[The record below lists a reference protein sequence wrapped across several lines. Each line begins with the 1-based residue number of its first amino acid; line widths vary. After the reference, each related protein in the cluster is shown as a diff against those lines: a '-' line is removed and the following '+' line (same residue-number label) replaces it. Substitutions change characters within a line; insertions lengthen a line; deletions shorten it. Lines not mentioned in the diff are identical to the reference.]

1 MTITQKIERYNSARL
16 LGKAET
22 GSATW
27 HKWRSD
33 GITGSDISAITGLNP
48 WKSCLTLYY
57 QKTGELQEQEATTRM
72 MLGNYLEEGIAN
84 LFQDLN
90 PNLTVH
96 RDLGTWAKV
105 DAPVYRANPDGVIE
119 DQLGNLSILEIKHTS
134 QYWTEVPMHYQ
145 LQVMWY
151 QYVLGLTKTPATLV
165 AVTGGDLKQF
175 AIEYNESL
183 MTKSLE
189 AVEAFLGLLAMQ
201 VAPDWDGSA
210 STLDTVRELSPDLID
225 DVKELSCG
233 TELLAAKQIFDAAEH
248 NLNKYKS
255 QALAELQGVK
265 VGTWEGIE
273 IVRLAQRGTGKPY
286 LTFTKGN

>member
-1 MTITQKIERYNSARL
+1 MNITQKIERYNSARKF
-16 LGKAET
+16 GEAQP
-22 GSATW
+22 GSA
-27 HKWRSD
+27 KWLQWRRE
-33 GITGSDISAITGLNP
+33 GITGSDISSIVGLNP
-48 WKSCLTLYY
+48 WKSALTLYY

-90 PNLTVH
+90 PNLKVY

-134 QYWTEVPMHYQ
+134 QWWNSVPMHYQ

-151 QYVLGLTKTPATLV
+151 QYVLGLKNPATLV
-165 AVTGGDLKQF
+165 AVTGGDLREF
-175 AIEYNESL
+175 VVEYDETLIN
-183 MTKSLE
+183 KSLE
-189 AVEAFLGLLAMQ
+189 AVELFLGLLNLG
-201 VAPDWDGSA
+201 VAPDYDGSN
-210 STLDTVRELSPDLID
+210 STYETVRELTGDIIEGD
-225 DVKELSCG
+225 KELSCG
-233 TELLAAKQIFDAAEH
+233 ADLFAAKSIFDAAES
-248 NLNKYKS
+248 NLNRYKS
-255 QALAELQGVK
+255 QALAELAGTK
-265 VGTWEGIE
+265 VGTYQGVE

>member
-16 LGKAET
+16 FGKAES

-27 HKWRSD
+27 LKWRRES
-33 GITGSDISAITGLNP
+33 ITGSDVSSIVGLNP
-48 WKSCLTLYY
+48 WKSALTLYY
-57 QKTGELQEQEATTRM
+57 QKTGELPEQEATTRM
-72 MLGNYLEEGIAN
+72 MLGNYLEAGIAE

-90 PNLTVH
+90 PNLKVY

-105 DAPVYRANPDGVIE
+105 DSPVFKANPDGVIE
-119 DQLGNLSILEIKHTS
+119 DQLGNLSVLEIKHTS

-151 QYVLGLTKTPATLV
+151 QYVLGLKNPATLV

-175 AIEYNESL
+175 VIEYDETLVS
-183 MTKSLE
+183 KSIE
-189 AVEAFLGLLAMQ
+189 AAEAFLGLLNLG
-201 VAPDWDGSA
+201 VAPDYDGSS
-210 STLDTVRELSPDLID
+210 STYETVRELTGDIID
-225 DVKELSCG
+225 GVKELDCAAD
-233 TELLAAKQIFDAAEH
+233 LFAAKQIFDAAES
-248 NLNKYKS
+248 NLNRYKS
-255 QALAELQGVK
+255 QALAELAGTK
-265 VGTWEGIE
+265 VGTYQGIE

>member
-27 HKWRSD
+27 LKWRTE

-48 WKSCLTLYY
+48 WKSCLTLFYE
-57 QKTGELQEQEATTRM
+57 KTGQLQEREATTRM

-90 PNLTVH
+90 PNLKVH

-105 DAPVYRANPDGVIE
+105 DAPVLRANPDGVIE
-119 DQLGNLSILEIKHTS
+119 DQLGNLSVLEIKHTS
-134 QYWTEVPMHYQ
+134 QYWTEVPIYYQ
-145 LQVMWY
+145 LQVNWY
-151 QYVLGLTKTPATLV
+151 QYVLGLTQTPATLV

-175 AIEYNESL
+175 VVEYDETL
-183 MTKSLE
+183 MSKSLE
-189 AVEAFLGLLAMQ
+189 AVNAFLGLLALD

-210 STLDTVRELSPDLID
+210 STLETVRELSGDLVD
-225 DVKELSCG
+225 GEKELTCG
-233 TELLAAKQIFDAAEH
+233 SELLAAKAIFDTAEE
-248 NLNKYKS
+248 NLNKYKA
-255 QALAELQGVK
+255 QALAELNGTR
-265 VGTWEGIE
+265 VGTWGGME
-273 IVRLAQRGTGKPY
+273 IVRLGQRGAGKPY
-286 LTFTKGN
+286 ITFTRGN

>member
-1 MTITQKIERYNSARL
+1 MTITQKIERYNSARKF
-16 LGKAET
+16 GEAQP
-22 GSATW
+22 GSA
-27 HKWRSD
+27 KWLQWRKE

-48 WKSCLTLYY
+48 WKSCLTLFY
-57 QKTGELQEQEATTRM
+57 QKTGQLQEQEATTRM

-90 PNLTVH
+90 PNLKVH

-175 AIEYNESL
+175 VVEYNESL
-183 MTKSLE
+183 MNKSLE
-189 AVEAFLGLLAMQ
+189 AVEAFLGLLALD
-201 VAPDWDGSA
+201 VAPEWDGSA
-210 STLDTVRELSPDLID
+210 STYETVRELSPDLID

-233 TELLAAKQIFDAAEH
+233 LELLAAKQIFDAAEE

-255 QALAELQGVK
+255 QALAELQGIR

-273 IVRLAQRGTGKPY
+273 IVRLGQRGTGKPFI
-286 LTFTKGN
+286 TFTKGN

>member
-1 MTITQKIERYNSARL
+1 MSITQKIERYNSARL
-16 LGKAET
+16 FGKAEA
-22 GSATW
+22 GSALW
-27 HKWRSD
+27 LKWRRES
-33 GITGSDISAITGLNP
+33 ITGSDLSAISGLNP
-48 WKSCLTLYY
+48 WKSCLTLFYE
-57 QKTGELQEQEATTRM
+57 KTGQFQEQEATTRM

-90 PNLTVH
+90 PNLKIY

-105 DAPVYRANPDGVIE
+105 DAPVFKANPDGVIE

-134 QYWTEVPMHYQ
+134 QYWTEVPIYYQ

-175 AIEYNESL
+175 VIEYDESL
-183 MTKSLE
+183 LGKAKE
-189 AVEAFLGLLAMQ
+189 AAESFLGLLALD
-201 VAPDWDGSA
+201 VAPDFDGSA
-210 STLDTVRELSPDLID
+210 STLETLRELSPDLID
-225 DVKELSCG
+225 DVKELECG

-255 QALAELQGVK
+255 QALAELQGIR
-265 VGTWEGIE
+265 VGTLGGIE

>member
-1 MTITQKIERYNSARL
+1 MTITQKIERYNSARKF
-16 LGKAET
+16 GEAQP
-22 GSATW
+22 GSA
-27 HKWRSD
+27 KWLQWRRE

-48 WKSCLTLYY
+48 WKSCLTLFYE
-57 QKTGELQEQEATTRM
+57 KTGQLKEQEATTRM

-90 PNLTVH
+90 PNLKVY
-96 RDLGTWAKV
+96 RELGTWAKV

-119 DQLGNLSILEIKHTS
+119 DQLGNLSVLEIKHTS
-134 QYWTEVPMHYQ
+134 QYWTEVPIHYQ

-151 QYVLGLTKTPATLV
+151 QYVLGLKNPATLV

-175 AIEYNESL
+175 VVEYNETL
-183 MTKSLE
+183 MQKSLE
-189 AVEAFLGLLAMQ
+189 AVEGFLGLLKLDI
-201 VAPDWDGSA
+201 APDFDGSA

-225 DVKELSCG
+225 DQKELSCG
-233 TELLAAKQIFDAAEH
+233 LELLAAKQIFDAAEA

-255 QALAELQGVK
+255 QALAELQGIR
-265 VGTWEGIE
+265 VGMLEGME

>member
-16 LGKAET
+16 FGKAES

-27 HKWRSD
+27 LKWRRES
-33 GITGSDISAITGLNP
+33 ITGSDVSSIVGLNP
-48 WKSCLTLYY
+48 WKSALTLYY
-57 QKTGELQEQEATTRM
+57 QKTGELPEQEATTRM
-72 MLGNYLEEGIAN
+72 MLGNYLEAGIAE

-90 PNLTVH
+90 PNLKVY

-105 DAPVYRANPDGVIE
+105 DSPVFKANPDGVIE

-151 QYVLGLTKTPATLV
+151 QYVLGLKNPATLV

-175 AIEYNESL
+175 VIEYDETLVS
-183 MTKSLE
+183 KSIE
-189 AVEAFLGLLAMQ
+189 AAEAFLGLLNLG
-201 VAPDWDGSA
+201 VAPDYDGSA
-210 STLDTVRELSPDLID
+210 NTYETVRELTGDIIEG
-225 DVKELSCG
+225 VKELDCAAD
-233 TELLAAKQIFDAAEH
+233 LFAAKQIFDAAES
-248 NLNKYKS
+248 NLNRYKS
-255 QALAELQGVK
+255 QALAELAGTK
-265 VGTWEGIE
+265 VGTYQGIE

>member
-16 LGKAET
+16 FGKAES

-27 HKWRSD
+27 LKWRRES
-33 GITGSDISAITGLNP
+33 ITGSDVSSIVGLNP
-48 WKSCLTLYY
+48 WKSALTLYY
-57 QKTGELQEQEATTRM
+57 QKTGELPEQEATTRM
-72 MLGNYLEEGIAN
+72 MLGNYLEAGIAE

-90 PNLTVH
+90 PNLKVY

-105 DAPVYRANPDGVIE
+105 DSPVFKANPDGVIE
-119 DQLGNLSILEIKHTS
+119 DQLGNLSVLEIKHTS

-151 QYVLGLTKTPATLV
+151 QYVLGLKNPATLV

-175 AIEYNESL
+175 VIEYDETLVS
-183 MTKSLE
+183 KSIE
-189 AVEAFLGLLAMQ
+189 AAEAFLGLLNLG
-201 VAPDWDGSA
+201 VAPDYDGSA
-210 STLDTVRELSPDLID
+210 STYETVRELTGDIID
-225 DVKELSCG
+225 GAKELDCAAD
-233 TELLAAKQIFDAAEH
+233 LFAAKQIFDAAES
-248 NLNKYKS
+248 NLNRYKS
-255 QALAELQGVK
+255 QALAELAGTK
-265 VGTWEGIE
+265 VGTYQGIE

>member
-1 MTITQKIERYNSARL
+1 MNITQKIERYNSARKF
-16 LGKAET
+16 GEAQP
-22 GSATW
+22 GSA
-27 HKWRSD
+27 KWLQWRRE
-33 GITGSDISAITGLNP
+33 GITGSDISSIVGLNP
-48 WKSCLTLYY
+48 WKSALTLYY

-90 PNLTVH
+90 PNLKVY

-134 QYWTEVPMHYQ
+134 QWWNSVPMHYQ

-151 QYVLGLTKTPATLV
+151 QYVLGLKNPATLV
-165 AVTGGDLKQF
+165 AVTGGDLREF
-175 AIEYNESL
+175 VVEYDETLIN
-183 MTKSLE
+183 KSLE
-189 AVEAFLGLLAMQ
+189 AVELFLGLLNLG
-201 VAPDWDGSA
+201 VAPDYDGSN
-210 STLDTVRELSPDLID
+210 STYETIRELTGDIIEGD
-225 DVKELSCG
+225 KELSCG
-233 TELLAAKQIFDAAEH
+233 ADLFAAKSIFDAAES
-248 NLNKYKS
+248 NLNRYKS
-255 QALAELQGVK
+255 QALAELAGTK
-265 VGTWEGIE
+265 VGTYQGIE